1 MSFTAANILK
11 DASTTLLDPD
21 YVRWPL
27 SELLGYLN
35 DALRD
40 IVAIKP
46 NANTQTV
53 TLTLASGTLQT
64 LPAGYTTLSRVTR
77 NLTVAHGA
85 VGGPVGGPVI
95 RPLKDRSIL
104 DALMPEWQSSET
116 LFAKTVKHV
125 IYDLANPRVFYVA
138 PGNDGTGM
146 IEAVVGGHV
155 TPIPEPNDPTLLANF
170 GATVGLPD
178 EYRNLI
184 LDFVLYRAFSK
195 DAGIPVSEARAAK
208 HLESY
213 RGSLAAM
220 AQGEDMMALSTTMA
234 SG

>member
-1 MSFTAANILK
+1 MTFTAENILK
-11 DASTTLLDPD
+11 DASTTLLDPKF
-21 YVRWPL
+21 VRWPL
-27 SELLGYLN
+27 AELLGYLN

-40 IVAIKP
+40 IVTIKP
-46 NANTQTV
+46 NANTKAV
-53 TLTLASGTLQT
+53 TLTLASGTLQA

-77 NLTVAHGA
+77 NLTIAHDA
-85 VGGPVGGPVI
+85 VGGPAGGSVI
-95 RPLKDRSIL
+95 RPLKDRAIL
-104 DALMPEWQSSET
+104 DALLPEWQSNDT
-116 LFAKTVKHV
+116 LFAKVVKHV
-125 IYDLANPRVFYVA
+125 IYDLANPRIFYVA

-146 IEAVVGGHV
+146 VEAIVGVHV
-155 TPIPEPNDPTLLANF
+155 TPVPTPNDPTALANF
-170 GATVGLPD
+170 GATVALPD

-220 AQGEDMMALSTTMA
+220 AQGEATMALSTTMTT
-234 SG
+234 G